1 MPLYCSISKVSL
13 GNGAQTA
20 FWSDDWSGSGALC
33 SSMPALFTHATNHQ
47 VSVAAVVRDG
57 LRHHLVPR
65 LTVVA
70 AAELASADALLGAI
84 RLSDGDDSR
93 YLTRCAKKGGELHA
107 VALYKLSFDMGNV
120 APFAAFV
127 WGSYAPS
134 KAKFFCWLLVQNKIQ
149 SRAALHKK
157 HVLSA
162 ANAGCAICHAPSE
175 DASHIVFNC
184 PFARQF
190 WAAIGAHLAPDFHV
204 ENLHAIPSVVPGRTS
219 STFAALCYWNI

>member
-1 MPLYCSISKVSL
+1 MPLYRSISKVSL
-13 GNGAQTA
+13 GDGARTA
-20 FWSDDWSGSGALC
+20 FWTDDWSVSGALC
-33 SSMPALFTHATNHQ
+33 SSMPTLCTHATDRQ

-70 AAELASADALLGAI
+70 ATELASADAMMSVV

-93 YLTRCAKKGGELHA
+93 SLIRCAKKGGELHPA
-107 VALYKLSFDMGNV
+107 ALYKLSFDMGNV

-134 KAKFFCWLLVQNKIQ
+134 KAKFFCWLLVQNKTQ

-157 HVLSA
+157 NVLTA
-162 ANAGCAICHAPSE
+162 ANTGCAICPAPSE

-190 WAAIGAHLAPDFHV
+190 WAAIGAHLAPDVHI
-204 ENLHAIPSVVPGRTS
+204 ENLHAIPGVVPGRTS
-219 STFAALCYWNI
+219 STFAVLC